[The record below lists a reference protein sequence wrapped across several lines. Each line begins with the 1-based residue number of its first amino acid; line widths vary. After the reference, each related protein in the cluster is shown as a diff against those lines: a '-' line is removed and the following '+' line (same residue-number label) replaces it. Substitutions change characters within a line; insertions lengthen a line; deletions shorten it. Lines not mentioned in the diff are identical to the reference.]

1 MEKKLVAGLRTCEAD
16 RAGLQPFFSF
26 VLFVTMILV
35 CLQLSFSGA
44 RLLSVSLLIGVGI
57 GFAFQ
62 RSRFCLTAAF
72 RDIILFRNAEVAIHT
87 VFLLFLLSCGFL
99 IIYFYSYLKG
109 SMLPV
114 HITSIGLHTILGAF
128 LFGIGMVIA
137 GGCATGMMM
146 RLGECHVQQV
156 FTLVGFLVGSVAG
169 AWHRFY
175 WNRFINSAP
184 KIFLPAL
191 LGWGPAVLL
200 QMSVFLCL
208 YLFLQRYRYRIE
220 KEKSSG
226 RFSLHSIT
234 RGIWSYK
241 TGAVAIALLSTL
253 LYLYR
258 GRAYGVTTGLTYW
271 GTWMYTK
278 LGGDVSNWVY
288 YQSSRHQ
295 YSLSQG
301 FLLTTESMLNAGFIA
316 GAFISVLA
324 AAEGRIRKIR
334 SGKHAV
340 LALAGG
346 LLMGYGSRMSQGCN
360 IGAFLSAISSFSVEG
375 WVYGVGVFCGAYLG
389 TRILLHVFAGE
400 F

>member
-1 MEKKLVAGLRTCEAD
+1 MEKKLVANLQTYEINK
-16 RAGLQPFFSF
+16 AGFQPFFSLALF
-26 VLFVTMILV
+26 LTLVLVS
-35 CLQLSFSGA
+35 LQLSFAGA
-44 RLLSVSLLIGVGI
+44 RLLSVSLLIGMGI

-72 RDIILFRNAEVAIHT
+72 RDIILFRNAEIAVYT
-87 VFLLFLLSCGFL
+87 VFLLFLLTCGFL

-109 SMLPV
+109 SPLPV
-114 HITSIGLHTILGAF
+114 HTIALGLHTVLGSIF
-128 LFGIGMVIA
+128 FGIGMVIA

-146 RLGECHVQQV
+146 RFGECHVQQV
-156 FTLVGFLVGSVAG
+156 FTLSGFLVGSVFG

-175 WNRFINSAP
+175 WIRFINSAP
-184 KIFLPAL
+184 RIFLPKL

-200 QMSVFLCL
+200 QMSLFLFL
-208 YLFLQRYRYRIE
+208 YLFLQRYRYRID
-220 KEKSSG
+220 KEKNSA

-234 RGIWSYK
+234 RDIWSYK

-258 GRAYGVTTGLTYW
+258 GREYGVTTGLTYW
-271 GTWMYTK
+271 GTWIYAK
-278 LGGDVSNWVY
+278 FGGDASNWAY
-288 YQSSRHQ
+288 YQSPRHQ

-334 SGKHAV
+334 SAKHMV

-346 LLMGYGSRMSQGCN
+346 LLMGYGSRMAQGCN
-360 IGAFLSAISSFSVEG
+360 IGAFLSAISSFSAEG
-375 WVYGVGVFCGAYLG
+375 WVYGAGVFCGAYLG